1 MSDTKQI
8 LEAYAEL
15 EQACIAFGRAL
26 GKFQKVYDPNTVGLT
41 ELAEQI
47 DEVLADI
54 DSELDGYGRNTV

>member
-1 MSDTKQI
+1 MTKQI

-15 EQACIAFGRAL
+15 EQACMAFGQAL
-26 GKFQKVYDPNTVGLT
+26 AKFQKVYDPNTVGLT

-54 DSELDGYGRNTV
+54 DAELDGVI

>member
-15 EQACIAFGRAL
+15 EQACMAFRAAL
-26 GKFQKVYDPNTVGLT
+26 FKFKQVYDPNTVGLT

-54 DSELDGYGRNTV
+54 DAELDGVI

>member
-1 MSDTKQI
+1 MFDTKQI

-15 EQACIAFGRAL
+15 DVACATFRAAL
-26 GKFQKVYDPNTVGLT
+26 FKFKQVYDPNTVGLT

-54 DSELDGYGRNTV
+54 DAELDGVI